1 MQCKVKPVKTTET
14 RTFSCTEKLYYRAP
28 PLSQRFFNTYVLEVY
43 VDGSVRRDLILN
55 GEHATNDL
63 IRTEINNNPVQ
74 FNSIS
79 ESAGSTVQI
88 LFTEPSRIEKHN
100 INTQA

>member
-1 MQCKVKPVKTTET
+1 MESKACKDITET
-14 RTFSCTEKLYYRAP
+14 RTFSCTEKLYYREP
-28 PLSQRFFNTYVLEVY
+28 TRSQRFFNTYVVEEY
-43 VDGSVRRDLILN
+43 VDGSVRWDLPILN
-55 GEHATNDL
+55 GEHATNYL

-79 ESAGSTVQI
+79 ESAVSTAQI
-88 LFTEPSRIEKHN
+88 LFTEASRIEKHN